1 MADAPNPPAA
11 LAGSTGENTA
21 ATGAA
26 GSSGSKTV
34 DMLIELQAR
43 AQADGA
49 SGAKAERTASAP
61 RRDRLADIAEKAA
74 RAAPLAQAP
83 HFGGLFST
91 TASSPQGDPISGMEG
106 DGGRAMALARGGTD
120 PVSAPWLLR
129 WLAWPRD
136 AVGFIREHRHW
147 VLAGVV
153 LALALMWLRMPR
165 AGTRRR

>member
-1 MADAPNPPAA
+1 MNRLASVTSLLLAGALAWAPAAAAPVGTGDDALSLSATPVADAPNPPAA

-91 TASSPQGDPISGMEG
+91 TA
-106 DGGRAMALARGGTD
+106 
-120 PVSAPWLLR
+120 
-129 WLAWPRD
+129 
-136 AVGFIREHRHW
+136 
-147 VLAGVV
+147 
-153 LALALMWLRMPR
+153 
-165 AGTRRR
+165 